1 MLKGN
6 FVGGDHILAD
16 VDPDDPEKLKF
27 SKIPSIEL
35 PSEPSEPAHA

>member
-1 MLKGN
+1 
-6 FVGGDHILAD
+6 VLAD
-16 VDPDDPEKLKF
+16 VDPNDAEKLAF